1 MVLTWGCKYITI
13 YQSIYLIFLFRPYAE
28 FFTCSIQVDLLAI
41 LGDSIITIPNVDS
54 KKVKKKKKKKGHQKM
69 RHPGQNVSIMLRGK
83 CREKFLI
90 ALEKNE
96 AAVPK
101 QNNTLL

>member
-41 LGDSIITIPNVDS
+41 LGDSIIIIPNVDS
-54 KKVKKKKKKKGHQKM
+54 KKVKKKKKKM
-69 RHPGQNVSIMLRGK
+69 TP
-83 CREKFLI
+83 ED
-90 ALEKNE
+90 E
-96 AAVPK
+96 APRSECVHYATGEV
-101 QNNTLL
+101 